1 MSAALFDLLG
11 KGMLRSLGQRLVKA
25 EEPVFTSRQSQTRLI
40 SLLIGLLC
48 TFSPV
53 SSVSLTAAE
62 LGDRTF
68 HADTISTS
76 ITSPGQIERPS
87 WRTTPPQ
94 KAYDLLKQLEGR
106 GGTPPP
112 GYVGGRDFQNRE
124 RRLPRGYYREY
135 DVNPKIR
142 GRRRDAERIVI
153 EQRTGKAYY
162 TGDHYRTFVP
172 LN

>member
-1 MSAALFDLLG
+1 M
-11 KGMLRSLGQRLVKA
+11 
-25 EEPVFTSRQSQTRLI
+25 FTPRWRQVRLI
-40 SLLIGLLC
+40 GLLIGLLC
-48 TFSPV
+48 TFNLV
-53 SSVSLTAAE
+53 ASVSIAAD
-62 LGDRTF
+62 LGDELLNTNPI
-68 HADTISTS
+68 IST
-76 ITSPGQIERPS
+76 PGQIEQPS
-87 WRTTPPQ
+87 SLTTPPQ
-94 KAYDLLKQLEGR
+94 KAHDLLKRLEER
-106 GGTPPP
+106 GGIPLP

-124 RRLPRGYYREY
+124 RRLPRGSYREY

>member
-1 MSAALFDLLG
+1 MRVNLA
-11 KGMLRSLGQRLVKA
+11 KE
-25 EEPVFTSRQSQTRLI
+25 EEPVFTLRWRRI
-40 SLLIGLLC
+40 RLIGLLILLC
-48 TFSPV
+48 AFSLT
-53 SSVSLTAAE
+53 SSVSIAATDHD
-62 LGDRTF
+62 DRLLN
-68 HADTISTS
+68 ADTIVN
-76 ITSPGQIERPS
+76 SPDRIEPPDS
-87 WRTTPPQ
+87 LTTPPR
-94 KAYDLLKQLEGR
+94 KAYHLLKQLEER
-106 GGTPPP
+106 GGVPLP
-112 GYVGGRDFQNRE
+112 GYVGGRNFQNRE